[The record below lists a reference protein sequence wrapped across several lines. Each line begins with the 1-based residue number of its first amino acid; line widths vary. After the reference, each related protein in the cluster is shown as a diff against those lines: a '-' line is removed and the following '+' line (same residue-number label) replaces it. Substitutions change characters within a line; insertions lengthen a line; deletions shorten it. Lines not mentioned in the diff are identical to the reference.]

1 MVIFAEQ
8 AEDTNKLF
16 KWDDDDDFMQIGRVT
31 GSWLERVSRDQQPC
45 VLQTFCKRTKR
56 PKGFSVKTACE
67 TFDRVRLNPH
77 PNLVTVQQLAKD
89 SKCVCVLMERIGG
102 PTVCDYMMERG
113 KTIESEGAL
122 KKVMAGILSG
132 VEHLHQH
139 GLVHRDVKLDNVMFV
154 NQEPS
159 RDDYKVKLIDL
170 EFGTPLGRE
179 NKLGVVGTHAYMAPE
194 CFRGRFSQSSD
205 IWACG
210 VALYILLE
218 GRAPFHLTDCRN
230 SKESIKVINQGFAFR
245 KRTKE
250 RFPAAVDLVRR
261 LLHVDPSK
269 RPSASEALQHSWFGE
284 PQGPSTQA
292 PDSDK
297 RDAAPLSQN
306 ESFRRSLLKKN
317 EEALQDVHLA
327 ADHTWKPPAA
337 CRSVVS
343 FPCRPGQVP
352 ATAVVYQ
359 APFLEASVPDKPPFF
374 APAPLQP
381 PAVPAMHWYSL
392 PPADRDSGWSAAER
406 EPVERSWC
414 ERFCDF
420 ICCMTKPP

>member
-1 MVIFAEQ
+1 MVVKRKGRKASGPMVSFAEQ
-8 AEDTNKLF
+8 VEDTNKLF
-16 KWDDDDDFMQIGRVT
+16 KWDDDDDFMHIGDVT
-31 GSWLERVSRDQQPC
+31 RSVLERVSRDQQPY
-45 VLQTFCKRTKR
+45 VLQTFWKKTKR

-67 TFDRVRLNPH
+67 AFDRVRLNPH
-77 PNLVTVQQLAKD
+77 PNIVTVEQLAED
-89 SKCVCVLMERIGG
+89 SKCVCVLMERIWG
-102 PTVCDYMMERG
+102 PTVCDYFDEGG
-113 KTIESEGAL
+113 KAMESEEAF
-122 KKVMAGILSG
+122 KKVMAGILGG

-139 GLVHRDVKLDNVMFV
+139 GLVHRDVKLDNVMFA

-159 RDDYKVKLIDL
+159 RDEFKVKLIDL
-170 EFGTPLGRE
+170 EFATPLGRE
-179 NKLGVVGTHAYMAPE
+179 DKLGVVGTHAYMSPE
-194 CFRGRFSQSSD
+194 CFRGRFTQSSD

-210 VALYILLE
+210 VALYMLLE
-218 GRAPFHLTDCRN
+218 GRAPFRLTECRN
-230 SKESIKVINQGFAFR
+230 SKESIKAINKGFAFR

-250 RFPAAVDLVRR
+250 RFPDAVDLVRR

-269 RPSASEALQHSWFGE
+269 RPSASEALQHPWFGE
-284 PQGPSTQA
+284 PQRPSTQT
-292 PDSDK
+292 PDSDT

-306 ESFRRSLLKKN
+306 ASFRRSLLKKN

-327 ADHTWKPPAA
+327 ADQTWKPPAA
-337 CRSVVS
+337 
-343 FPCRPGQVP
+343 CRPGQVP

-359 APFLEASVPDKPPFF
+359 APLLEASVPHKPRFF

-381 PAVPAMHWYSL
+381 PWHSL

-406 EPVERSWC
+406 EPVERPWC